1 MGSQKYWVK
10 DLEVQFHASTEL
22 RLLHRGEIFVGN
34 FNILKDLKMLLVTT
48 RRLMRVLIFYVT
60 TLQSK

>member
-10 DLEVQFHASTEL
+10 DLKVQFHASTKL

-34 FNILKDLKMLLVTT
+34 FNIFKDLKMLLEATK
-48 RRLMRVLIFYVT
+48 RLMRVLVIEI
-60 TLQSK
+60 SI